1 MRTTRAISGAM
12 RAAWAVLRQNRWRS
26 FLTLTICGLGT
37 AGVILAG
44 SVGQAHLG
52 ELENRLNALGGRLVV
67 VSPNKLPPYPG
78 RPRQLD
84 HFISLEPEDASAVA
98 ERIPD
103 LKAVVPG
110 VARNTTLR
118 MDGHASRIRLIG
130 TNYDYLKVRGFSLSR
145 GRFLRPGDEGQRVI
159 VLGQGASRELNPLGV
174 QPGSIVLLGGHP
186 CDVIGIVEPQGVN
199 FAGED
204 EDHQAFIPL
213 DTYRQTISN
222 RLWLSFLYLQL
233 SPRADADATV
243 RQVQRL
249 LRERHNRRTDQVDD
263 VIVRD
268 MADVSAQHTGL
279 LATALW
285 VVSVSSGL
293 LLLLGVV
300 GIATL
305 MLQVVRQR
313 RAEIGLRRAVG
324 ATPFDV
330 ALQFFMEGM
339 GLAIAGVMAGVLLG
353 LVGTWIGQALI
364 SSAVSVQLPLLFIA
378 VVVSLLAGGM
388 ACLVPAV
395 AAARMEPAAALRS

>member
-118 MDGHASRIRLIG
+118 MDGHASRTRLIG
-130 TNYDYLKVRGFSLSR
+130 TNHDYLKVRGFSLSR
-145 GRFLRPGDEGQRVI
+145 GRFLQPGDEGQRVI

-174 QPGSIVLLGGHP
+174 QPGGIVLLGGHP
-186 CDVIGIVEPQGVN
+186 YEVIGIVEPQGVN

-233 SPRADADATV
+233 SPQADADATV

-268 MADVSAQHTGL
+268 MADVSAQQTGL

-313 RAEIGLRRAVG
+313 RAEIGLRRAIG

-339 GLAIAGVMAGVLLG
+339 GLAIAGVLAGLLLG
-353 LVGTWIGQALI
+353 LVGTWIGQILI
-364 SSAVSVQLPLLFIA
+364 SSAVAVQLPLLFVA
-378 VVVSLLAGGM
+378 VLVSLLAGGM
-388 ACLVPAV
+388 ACLVPAI

>member
-1 MRTTRAISGAM
+1 M

-118 MDGHASRIRLIG
+118 MDGHASRTRLIG
-130 TNYDYLKVRGFSLSR
+130 TNHDYLKVRGFSLSR
-145 GRFLRPGDEGQRVI
+145 GRFLQPGDEGQRVI

-174 QPGSIVLLGGHP
+174 QPGTIVLLGGHP
-186 CDVIGIVEPQGVN
+186 YEVIGIVEPQGVN

-233 SPRADADATV
+233 SPQADADATV

-268 MADVSAQHTGL
+268 MADVSAQQTGL

-285 VVSVSSGL
+285 VVSASSGL

-313 RAEIGLRRAVG
+313 RAEIGLRRAIG

-339 GLAIAGVMAGVLLG
+339 GLAIAGVLAGLLLG
-353 LVGTWIGQALI
+353 LVGTWIGQILI
-364 SSAVSVQLPLLFIA
+364 SSAVAVQLPLLFVA
-378 VVVSLLAGGM
+378 VLVSLLAGGM
-388 ACLVPAV
+388 ACLVPAI

>member
-12 RAAWAVLRQNRWRS
+12 RAAWAVLRHNRWRS

-84 HFISLEPEDASAVA
+84 HFISLEPEDALAIA

-118 MDGHASRIRLIG
+118 RDGHASRIRLVG
-130 TNYDYLKVRGFSLSR
+130 TNHDYLKVRGFSLSR
-145 GRFLRPGDEGQRVI
+145 GRFLQSGDEGQRVI

-174 QPGSIVLLGGHP
+174 QPGGIVLLGGHP
-186 CDVIGIVEPQGVN
+186 YEVIGIVEPQGVN

-213 DTYRQTISN
+213 DTYRSATGLAAGSGRRRRRSRSSRPRRPPQ
-222 RLWLSFLYLQL
+222 
-233 SPRADADATV
+233 SPREMPSHDRRPVALARPV
-243 RQVQRL
+243 RAVRPRL
-249 LRERHNRRTDQVDD
+249 LARIRRRTS
-263 VIVRD
+263 RL
-268 MADVSAQHTGL
+268 APGRAAGGPAARLAQ
-279 LATALW
+279 
-285 VVSVSSGL
+285 S
-293 LLLLGVV
+293 
-300 GIATL
+300 
-305 MLQVVRQR
+305 
-313 RAEIGLRRAVG
+313 GLRRRRG
-324 ATPFDV
+324 A
-330 ALQFFMEGM
+330 
-339 GLAIAGVMAGVLLG
+339 
-353 LVGTWIGQALI
+353 GTSRPARYSSRRPSRATGQRGCPVR
-364 SSAVSVQLPLLFIA
+364 SRPRSACS
-378 VVVSLLAGGM
+378 
-388 ACLVPAV
+388 
-395 AAARMEPAAALRS
+395 

>member
-1 MRTTRAISGAM
+1 MRMSRAISGAM
-12 RAAWAVLRQNRWRS
+12 RAAWAVIQQNRWRS
-26 FLTLTICGLGT
+26 LLTLTICGLGT
-37 AGVILAG
+37 GGVIIAG
-44 SVGQAHLG
+44 AFGQAHMS
-52 ELENRLNALGGRLVV
+52 ELEKRLNALGGRLVV

-84 HFISLEPEDASAVA
+84 YFISLEPEDAEAIA
-98 ERIPD
+98 ERISH
-103 LKAVVPG
+103 LQAVVPV
-110 VARNTTLR
+110 VARNSTLR
-118 MDGHASRIRLIG
+118 LDGYASRIRLFG
-130 TNYDYLKVRGFSLSR
+130 TNHDYLKVRGFTLAR
-145 GRFLRPGDEGQRVI
+145 GRFLQPGDERQRVI
-159 VLGQGASRELNPLGV
+159 VLGQGASRELNPEGV
-174 QPGSIVLLGGHP
+174 EPGEIILLGGQP
-186 CDVIGIVEPQGVN
+186 YEVIGVMQPQGVN

-213 DTYRQTISN
+213 ETYRQKIAN
-222 RLWLSFLYLQL
+222 RFWLSYLYLQL
-233 SPRADADATV
+233 SPQADAERTV
-243 RQVQRL
+243 GQVQRL

-268 MADVSAQHTGL
+268 MADVSAQQTGL

-285 VVSVSSGL
+285 VVSVSSSL

-313 RAEIGLRRAVG
+313 RAEIGLRRALG

-339 GLAIAGVMAGVLLG
+339 GLAVAGVMAGLLLG
-353 LVGTWIGQALI
+353 LLGTWVGQELI
-364 SSAVSVQLPLLFIA
+364 TSAVAVQLPLLVIA

-388 ACLVPAV
+388 ACLAPAMV
-395 AAARMEPAAALRS
+395 AARLEPAAALRS